1 LKGLLG
7 LQLHAGPAMRAEF
20 KNIELLKLKPKSV
33 EEPVS
38 WIWSQEKVGDQQRAF
53 FRRDFE
59 VPAGVSS
66 ATIVS
71 SCDNFHRLWL
81 NGVEVGMSGNCSVAS
96 TYDVMPMLRPGE
108 KNMIAVEGRNEGSV
122 AGLAVLFSAV
132 LDDGSRFE
140 IASNSDG
147 LVSSSVSDEWWKPG
161 DSAAV
166 GDVRRSWRRWERSRG
181 AM

>member
-1 LKGLLG
+1 
-7 LQLHAGPAMRAEF
+7 
-20 KNIELLKLKPKSV
+20 
-33 EEPVS
+33 
-38 WIWSQEKVGDQQRAF
+38 
-53 FRRDFE
+53 
-59 VPAGVSS
+59 
-66 ATIVS
+66 
-71 SCDNFHRLWL
+71 L

-140 IASNSDG
+140 IASNSDW

-161 DSAAV
+161 DSGSGWGRAKEL
-166 GDVRRSWRRWERSRG
+166 RRWERSRG